1 MSENIKRKMHTN
13 SLNLHILEKKMVLF
27 VYFWQKSICTRDP
40 CAQKSLCAKIPV
52 RKKSLCAKIPVRKN
66 PCAQKSPPDRNRSGG
81 DVLFFKKV

>member
-40 CAQKSLCAKIPV
+40 YAQKSLCAKNP
-52 RKKSLCAKIPVRKN
+52 CAQTIPVRKN